1 MLCPGL
7 EAPPRCQPP
16 HREPELMPL
25 SRPDPPGSFGK
36 AEDAEPLLG
45 VKWTLAPSWVLGPDN
60 VDVELFLLLRLML

>member
-1 MLCPGL
+1 
-7 EAPPRCQPP
+7 
-16 HREPELMPL
+16 MPL